1 MRSRSASCATC
12 EPVAAAGASG
22 PDDRRGAAHYA
33 GAIVAGQ
40 SSKRRSRKRRNPGS
54 APRAVPSQRREQR
67 AERLTTPPP
76 SAARREQPRRNPL
89 GTYGER
95 PPSPFGG
102 LPVSEIAIFVGAIG
116 LVVGII
122 QHGGAALI
130 AGSAVCTLGVLEIT
144 MREHFSGYRSHA
156 ILLAAVPAVITE
168 VLFVAVIGEPN
179 PRLLLLAIVIP
190 IFSVLFW
197 LLRKRF
203 AVARQA
209 RVARPPMA

>member
-1 MRSRSASCATC
+1 
-12 EPVAAAGASG
+12 
-22 PDDRRGAAHYA
+22 
-33 GAIVAGQ
+33 VAGQ
-40 SSKRRSRKRRNPGS
+40 SSKRRSRKRRNPET

-67 AERLTTPPP
+67 AGKVASPP
-76 SAARREQPRRNPL
+76 STPARREQPRRNAL

-102 LPVSEIAIFVGAIG
+102 LPVSEVAIFVGAIG
-116 LVVGII
+116 LIVGII
-122 QHGGAALI
+122 QQGGAALI
-130 AGSAVCTLGVLEIT
+130 AGSIVCTLGVLEIT
-144 MREHFSGYRSHA
+144 IREHFSGYRSHT
-156 ILLAAVPAVITE
+156 ILLAGVPAVVAE
-168 VLFVAVIGEPN
+168 VLFVSVIGEPN